1 MKKRLIRDVFSKG
14 TTTYAPG
21 KVQVGAISDLGL
33 KFFADSHISSRVPVA
48 LKHKFNR
55 NIR

>member
-1 MKKRLIRDVFSKG
+1 MKKRLQGDVVSKG
-14 TTTYAPG
+14 TTTYAPE
-21 KVQVGAISDLGL
+21 KFQVGAISDLGL
-33 KFFADSHISSRVPVA
+33 KFFADSHIASRVLVA